1 MRPGTNFTK
10 VCELIIE
17 ILWKLFFC
25 VSFKSCDSIRL
36 QILHMAQQFACY
48 VMYKIEVWLDHCFDD
63 LTQDCSNSTA
73 NAVELLQ
80 SCTKLSISPAR
91 TNVFLQDLDY

>member
-1 MRPGTNFTK
+1 M
-10 VCELIIE
+10 
-17 ILWKLFFC
+17 
-25 VSFKSCDSIRL
+25 S
-36 QILHMAQQFACY
+36 QQFTCRVLYIIDA
-48 VMYKIEVWLDHCFDD
+48 WLDHYFVD
-63 LTQDCSNSTA
+63 LVQDCSNSTA